1 MENVEFNRK
10 YATEREPHLPLIST
24 EEQRFIEDT
33 GGDYAG
39 YIRSEDG
46 RKKYEQFRVAR
57 RARYDEDRRE
67 VVETYIATE
76 TIDRE
81 GEKEMQGPED
91 AFGFSI
97 MISQLAR
104 SGEELGRPEIITIR
118 PADFKGNQITTGE
131 LQDLGR
137 KIHAFATDSASS
149 LNQSDLSAAVKQ
161 HLESLGWNKSR

>member
-1 MENVEFNRK
+1 MENVEFNREH
-10 YATEREPHLPLIST
+10 ATEREPHLPLIGT
-24 EEQRFIEDT
+24 EEQHFIEDT

-46 RKKYEQFRVAR
+46 RKKYEQFRVDR
-57 RARYDEDRRE
+57 RARYDEDRRA

-81 GEKEMQGPED
+81 GEKEMQGSED

-104 SGEELGRPEIITIR
+104 SGEELGRPEIIVVR
-118 PADFKGNQITTGE
+118 PTDFKGKPVTTSE
-131 LQDLGR
+131 LQDLAG
-137 KIHAFATDSASS
+137 KIHAFATESASS
-149 LNQSDLSAAVKQ
+149 LNQSELTAAVKQ
-161 HLESLGWNKSR
+161 HLQSLGWNESR